1 MFSLR
6 DEKKKTK
13 YSLLVIEIIFIIVG
27 MISILKYGN
36 SLLLGSLEKFDNDDV
51 KYIRSA
57 WNLIDNK
64 ILSYENI
71 KESTVYIMPGLTFV
85 LAFFMMIFGKMQ
97 GIVAFKIF
105 QLILQAGS
113 IYLIFLIGRK
123 VFSSRVGLIASIIDV
138 IYVPELFVVNTI
150 LMECICK
157 FLFLLLIYIS
167 IYAIKTK
174 SSKLYIAGGIIWAI
188 SCLFKPTM
196 AGYPI
201 VILFMWIK
209 SKYKFSEILKYTT
222 LVLIIFCTI
231 MSPWWVRNYKEF
243 NSVIP
248 FTKSTGNPFLQG
260 TFINYDDSEGWG
272 VPYVKSENAIK
283 NDQNEIKAGLQ
294 RLQKYGAEQPIK
306 YIFWYTIGKTF
317 FFWRGPFYWRTI
329 FNIPSLIAISIH
341 VIILLLGIL
350 GIVKASKNNLNVA
363 LVIGVVLLL
372 NLIYLPFYTF
382 ERYSYMAMPLVMLF
396 AALSIDEII
405 KKKRKLLRWKRTPCL

>member
-6 DEKKKTK
+6 DEKNKIKC
-13 YSLLVIEIIFIIVG
+13 SLLIIEIIFIIVG
-27 MISILKYGN
+27 AISIFKYGN

-57 WNLIDNK
+57 WNLMDNK

-97 GIVAFKIF
+97 GLVAFKIF

-138 IYVPELFVVNTI
+138 IYVPELFVANTI

-157 FLFLLLIYIS
+157 FLVLLLIYMS
-167 IYAIKTK
+167 VYAIKTK

-188 SCLFKPTM
+188 ACLFKPTM

-209 SKYKFSEILKYTT
+209 SKYKFSEILKYTA
-222 LVLIIFCTI
+222 LVLLIFCTI

-243 NSVIP
+243 NSFIP
-248 FTKSTGNPFLQG
+248 FTKSAGNPFLQG

-283 NDQNEIKAGLQ
+283 NDQNETKAGLE
-294 RLQKYGAEQPIK
+294 RLEKYGREQPVK

-317 FFWRGPFYWRTI
+317 FFWKESFYWRTI
-329 FNIPSLIAISIH
+329 FNIPSLIANIIH
-341 VIILLLGIL
+341 IMILLLGII
-350 GIVKASKNNLNVA
+350 GIVKGYKKNLNIA
-363 LVIGVVLLL
+363 TLIGVLLFL
-372 NLIYLPFYTF
+372 NLTYLPFYTF
-382 ERYSYMAMPLVMLF
+382 SRYSYMAMPLVMVF
-396 AALSIDEII
+396 AAFSINEII
-405 KKKRKLLRWKRTPCL
+405 RKKRTLLIWKKTTC

>member
-6 DEKKKTK
+6 DEKKITK
-13 YSLLVIEIIFIIVG
+13 YSLLIIEIIFIIVG
-27 MISILKYGN
+27 MISIFKYGN
-36 SLLLGSLEKFDNDDV
+36 SLLLGSLDKFDNDDV

-57 WNLIDNK
+57 WNLMDNK

-97 GIVAFKIF
+97 GLVAFKIF

-167 IYAIKTK
+167 IYAIETK
-174 SSKLYIAGGIIWAI
+174 SSKLYAVGGILWAI

-222 LVLIIFCTI
+222 LVLLIFCTI

-243 NSVIP
+243 NSFIP
-248 FTKSTGNPFLQG
+248 FTKSAGNPFLQG
-260 TFINYDDSEGWG
+260 TFINYDDSEGLG
-272 VPYVKSENAIK
+272 VPYVKSENAIE
-283 NDQNEIKAGLQ
+283 NDQNETKAGLQ
-294 RLQKYGAEQPIK
+294 RLQKYGEKQPIK

-317 FFWRGPFYWRTI
+317 FFWRGSFYWRTI
-329 FNIPSLIAISIH
+329 FNIPLLIAIIIH
-341 VIILLLGIL
+341 VIILLLGII
-350 GIVKASKNNLNVA
+350 GIVKGYKKNLNVG
-363 LVIGVVLLL
+363 LLIGVLLLL
-372 NLIYLPFYTF
+372 NLTYLPFYTF
-382 ERYSYMAMPLVMLF
+382 SRYSYMAMPLVMVF
-396 AALSIDEII
+396 AAFSIDEII
-405 KKKRKLLRWKRTPCL
+405 RKKRNLLIWKKTQC